1 MKLNL
6 IPSSN
11 PLVRRVTLA
20 HWGLLGLTIILET
33 IVLGVQGSATTT
45 ARTSVCIG
53 LLTALAVFSLYWPQD
68 KPRWFRLVFCFLELS
83 VLAAASLLG
92 IYRWIWPMYLVLT
105 ARAALLTDDDDLPKV
120 VLAACVAQF
129 AWYFVH
135 AFVTLP
141 GTAWTQMFATAML
154 SALMMTASTCIL
166 VVVVAVL
173 MRSLI
178 SEQLLRQETE
188 RLARENEVLA
198 TELERTRIAREIHD
212 TVGHSLTSL
221 KIQLELANKLIRLGD
236 DRAKDAVSQAEQL
249 AARSLTDTRVAL
261 QSIRN
266 ADFNFEKALDE
277 LVRELRS
284 TGAVQVNVEC
294 NQMPKMSN
302 AISYQLYRV
311 IQECMTNTLKH
322 AQAKALSVRLVEEAG
337 SVRLEVN
344 DDGKGFE
351 TDFTSDGFGLKGL
364 RERISSL
371 RGEVIVASATD
382 KGTSVTVCVPLLD

>member
-6 IPSSN
+6 IPSTN
-11 PLVRRVTLA
+11 PLVRRVTIA
-20 HWGLLGLTIILET
+20 HWILLGLTILLET
-33 IVLGVQGSATTT
+33 VVLAVQTDIKTT
-45 ARTSVCIG
+45 ARTTVCIG
-53 LLTALAVFSLYWPQD
+53 LLTALTVFSLSWPQD
-68 KPRWFRLVFCFLELS
+68 KPRWFRLLFCFIELA

-92 IYRWIWPMYLVLT
+92 VYRWIWPLYLVLI
-105 ARAALLTDDDDLPKV
+105 ARAALLADDDDLPKI
-120 VLAACVAQF
+120 VLATCVAQF
-129 AWYFVH
+129 GWYFVH
-135 AFVTLP
+135 AFIGLPSTVVTE
-141 GTAWTQMFATAML
+141 MFATAML

-178 SEQLLRQETE
+178 SEQQLRQEAE
-188 RLARENEVLA
+188 RLARENEILA

-221 KIQLELANKLIRLGD
+221 KIQLELANKLIERGD
-236 DRAKDAVSQAEQL
+236 QRAKQAVSQAEQL

-266 ADFNFEKALDE
+266 ADFNFEKALAE

-284 TGAVQVNVEC
+284 SGAVEVNVETALAS
-294 NQMPKMSN
+294 KMSN

-322 AQAKALSVRLVEEAG
+322 ANAKQLTVRLGEENG
-337 SVRLEVN
+337 QVKLEVK
-344 DDGKGFE
+344 DDGTGFASNE
-351 TDFTSDGFGLKGL
+351 HSDGFGLKGL

-371 RGEVIVASATD
+371 HGEVKITSAVNE
-382 KGTSVTVCVPLLD
+382 GTSVSVVVPLAD